1 LGVLNY
7 AHLYFIE
14 IWLEAFIH
22 IEGKHI
28 IIKEIICFGCAFITT
43 LAVESMGTRN
53 KIAYWIAA

>member
-1 LGVLNY
+1 
-7 AHLYFIE
+7 
-14 IWLEAFIH
+14 LEAFIH

-28 IIKEIICFGCAFITT
+28 IIKEIFCFGCAFITT